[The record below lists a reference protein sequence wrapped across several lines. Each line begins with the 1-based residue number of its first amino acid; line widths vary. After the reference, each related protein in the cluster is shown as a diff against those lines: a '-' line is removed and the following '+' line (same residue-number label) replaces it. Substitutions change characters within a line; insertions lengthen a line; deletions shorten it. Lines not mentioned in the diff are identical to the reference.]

1 MPTNTHTHTPSIERD
16 RGSPDFPPTEA
27 DLDGRIPDL
36 DSLLVTDS
44 EGEEDPAPAEEHP
57 VDTLHEAVATACVVL
72 GTSLSELWGHQPDK
86 WKPTVE
92 SLYRRQA
99 RVQHP
104 DRNRDNAR
112 EAHQKTIQLGIHRD
126 TLFQFIESWQMIR
139 RLLGKHTPTCVCA
152 RCYDLW
158 TRMSRCTFC
167 LGTNTK
173 NGHQGCGLGKDASYY
188 RRYRLAWFPTLVRH
202 QAHGCTTQ
210 QAKQNAERERLLQ
223 ERRRNTE
230 AKLDKLREQQAAQ
243 EAQILFDQELA
254 EALQK
259 AELEVTAK
267 WEQATGLS
275 AGASSLKAS
284 FCAVGLSR

>member
-1 MPTNTHTHTPSIERD
+1 M
-16 RGSPDFPPTEA
+16 
-27 DLDGRIPDL
+27 
-36 DSLLVTDS
+36 
-44 EGEEDPAPAEEHP
+44 
-57 VDTLHEAVATACVVL
+57 DTLHEAVATVCVVV
-72 GTSLSELWGHQPDK
+72 GTSLPELRALHPDR
-86 WKPTVE
+86 VE

-104 DRNRDNAR
+104 DRNRDNAKR
-112 EAHQKTIQLGIHRD
+112 AHQKTIQLGVHRD
-126 TLFQFIESWQMIR
+126 TLFQFIESWKNIR
-139 RLLGKHTPTCVCA
+139 RLLAKHTPTCVCA

-230 AKLDKLREQQAAQ
+230 AKLDKLREQQAAK

-284 FCAVGLSR
+284 FCAVGF